1 MCFGFCRLESWLDEA
16 DDQADAVRPARTLV
30 TKTHPNPKP
39 HRQEKFVS
47 KRPKVPGEE
56 SRQQAVGKLRCCGC
70 GGRYGAIPL
79 LGLVMQLRGLAWAR
93 KWRLNDE
100 VWLM

>member
-1 MCFGFCRLESWLDEA
+1 MGISIVNHFAIIGAAGLTAAATGTMSTPTPNHTVKKSPFRSGGKFRLSK
-16 DDQADAVRPARTLV
+16 V
-30 TKTHPNPKP
+30 
-39 HRQEKFVS
+39 VS
-47 KRPKVPGEE
+47 EV
-56 SRQQAVGKLRCCGC
+56 AGKLRCCGC
-70 GGRYGAIPL
+70 GRRYAAIPL

>member
-1 MCFGFCRLESWLDEA
+1 MESWLDEA
-16 DDQADAVRPARTLV
+16 NDQADAVRPARTLV

-39 HRQEKFVS
+39 YRQEKFVS
-47 KRPKVPGEE
+47 KRWKVSAEE
-56 SRQQAVGKLRCCGC
+56 SRQQLKLELKLRCCWGC
-70 GGRYGAIPL
+70 GGGRYGAIPL